1 MLKRM
6 ILRRRTKSCM
16 RMIMI
21 RRSATSRLSRRV
33 LCLRCRRHAGEP
45 APPLEEEEEEVEVG
59 HRRILSAASPHLNSS
74 RTRRPTAL
82 LPNLATPSTR
92 SRIRITILTSHLK
105 LLRRLRM
112 AGAEA
117 AIKQSAAGGAG
128 GAR

>member
-1 MLKRM
+1 MVLKRM

-45 APPLEEEEEEVEVG
+45 APPLEEEVEVG

-74 RTRRPTAL
+74 HTHRPTAL
-82 LPNLATPSTR
+82 PPNLAIPSTR

-105 LLRRLRM
+105 LLRRQRM